1 MANILKS
8 WETKIVKQ
16 IFNLFNQFIRI
27 KSFFLKNSESK
38 KSFIIMT
45 LPHTVYIANSLK
57 VILENKGLNTTIE
70 IKSRR
75 KLFPHDFYIV
85 ICPQEFKYL
94 PPPKKR
100 ISLQMEQCVS
110 NWFNEKYIDILNS
123 SIQVWDYSKR
133 NIDYLKQ
140 HHIAI
145 DKIFYI
151 PVCGVNNYRN
161 FLELEYGQPLT
172 EQKTTDFLFY
182 GNINSSRRKKLLD
195 SLSKHF
201 SVKIENNLYGYEM
214 LNAICNSK
222 IVVNIHFYEGA
233 LLETTRIFECLSL
246 GVKILSESSTDIDD
260 YEYLNQSSQIAF
272 FKINDGEDMV
282 KQAEILLKQDDDKED
297 DCLKQSQQILEKN
310 INLALSKII
319 PIDS

>member
-1 MANILKS
+1 
-8 WETKIVKQ
+8 
-16 IFNLFNQFIRI
+16 
-27 KSFFLKNSESK
+27 
-38 KSFIIMT
+38 MT
-45 LPHTVYIANSLK
+45 LPHTLYIANSLK
-57 VILENKGLNTTIE
+57 VILENKGLNTAIE

-75 KLFPHDFYIV
+75 KLFSHDFYIV

-110 NWFNEKYIDILNS
+110 NWFDEKYIDILKD

-133 NIDYLKQ
+133 NINYLKQ

-151 PVCGVNNYRN
+151 PVSGIHNYRN
-161 FLELEYGQPLT
+161 FLEHEYGQPLT
-172 EQKTTDFLFY
+172 QQKTTDFLFY
-182 GNINSSRRKKLLD
+182 GNVNSPRREKLLD

-222 IVVNIHFYEGA
+222 IVVNIHFYEDA

-246 GVKILSESSTDIDD
+246 GVKILSESSTDIED

-272 FKINDGEDMV
+272 FKISDVNDML
-282 KQAEILLKQDDDKED
+282 KQAEILLKQVNDKED
-297 DCLKQSQQILEKN
+297 DCVKQSQKILDSN

-319 PIDS
+319 PSLIDS